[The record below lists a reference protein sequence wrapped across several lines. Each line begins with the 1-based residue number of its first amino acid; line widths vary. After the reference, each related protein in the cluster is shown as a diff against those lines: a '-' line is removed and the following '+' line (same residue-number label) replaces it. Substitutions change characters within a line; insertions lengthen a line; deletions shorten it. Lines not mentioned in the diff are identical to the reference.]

1 MPDYHCTIHVSDD
14 MFRTQEFKDIVID
27 MVEDIIDRRYDFI
40 SEDDAITIAQDVCDD
55 HDYKNGGNL
64 DDLRNDL
71 KNLGGSID
79 THEERLR
86 EIGWQLANMHEDWI
100 YIHERINDMSR
111 PWYVKLW
118 HYCGNKW
125 SHVSDVFRGVH

>member
-1 MPDYHCTIHVSDD
+1 

-27 MVEDIIDRRYDFI
+27 MVEDIIDRRYDI
-40 SEDDAITIAQDVCDD
+40 INAEDAAEIAKDVCE
-55 HDYKNGGNL
+55 DYDYANGGSL

-71 KNLGGSID
+71 KNLGGMID
-79 THEERLR
+79 THEESLR
-86 EIGWQLANMHEDWI
+86 EQLWQLTNMHEDWI
-100 YIHERINDMSR
+100 YLHERINDMSR
-111 PWYVKLW
+111 SWYVKLW

>member
-14 MFRTQEFKDIVID
+14 MFRTQEFKDTVID

-71 KNLGGSID
+71 ENIGGSID

-86 EIGWQLANMHEDWI
+86 EIGWQLANMHEDWV
-100 YIHERINDMSR
+100 YLHERINDMSC
-111 PWYVKLW
+111 PWYIKLW
-118 HYCGNKW
+118 HYCGNTW
-125 SHVSDVFRGVH
+125 SHVTDVFRGIN